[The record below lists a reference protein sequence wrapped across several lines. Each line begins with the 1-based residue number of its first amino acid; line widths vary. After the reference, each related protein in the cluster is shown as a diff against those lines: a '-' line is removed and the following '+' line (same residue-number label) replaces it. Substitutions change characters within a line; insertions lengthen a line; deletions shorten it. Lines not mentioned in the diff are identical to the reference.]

1 MGCYKSNSKSE
12 IYSAKFTY
20 LKIEISQ
27 INNFISQATRKEL
40 SSSYRVKKDQSR
52 NKGNNF
58 KKSNKTFYFLK
69 RNKHSKHLARLG
81 KKEKAPKPEIN

>member
-52 NKGNNF
+52 NKE
-58 KKSNKTFYFLK
+58 KETILK
-69 RNKHSKHLARLG
+69 NQIR
-81 KKEKAPKPEIN
+81 PFIF